1 MKKKELQELV
11 ALLDEAGMTY
21 ELCDT
26 PTPVSLASV
35 PCGLPTELGDE
46 DIDDYILL
54 PKKLVGQHP
63 EIFVPAVGDSMVDVG
78 FEPGDLLRVRFGME
92 AMDGDIVLAML
103 DGACTV
109 KSLFTDEEGT
119 RWLVPQNEKYAAIR
133 LTDDMDVRILG
144 IVVGVEKGRIRASSR
159 QMLQSVR
166 RTKNQ
171 QRQATRLSEE
181 QVDNIIVKMG
191 DEVKHA
197 RQWYA
202 VFRAM
207 VDYDIVSVNSVQ
219 EFCERVK
226 NLLPSH
232 EHLPNYKE
240 VGRMAVQ
247 SFSKRVSMWRPDY
260 APVTGARYMDYL
272 SIALQTSR
280 LLGGEKE

>member
-1 MKKKELQELV
+1 MKEKELQEIFS
-11 ALLDEAGMTY
+11 LLDEAGLRY

-63 EIFVPAVGDSMVDVG
+63 EMFVPCHGDSMVDVG
-78 FEPGDLLRVRFGME
+78 YEPGDLLRVRFGME
-92 AMDGDIVLAML
+92 AMDGDNVLAMI
-103 DGACTV
+103 DGTCTV
-109 KSLFTDEEGT
+109 KSFFTDEEGT

-133 LTDDMDVRILG
+133 LTDEMDVRILG
-144 IVVGVEKGRIRASSR
+144 VVVGVEKGRVRASSR

-166 RTKNQ
+166 RTKNL
-171 QRQATRLSEE
+171 QRQAARLSEE
-181 QVDNIIVKMG
+181 KVDRILIRMG

-207 VDYDIVSVNSVQ
+207 VDYGVAGENDVQ
-219 EFCERVK
+219 QFCERIK
-226 NLLPSH
+226 NLLPAH

-240 VGRMAVQ
+240 VQRMAVQ
-247 SFSKRVSMWRPDY
+247 SFSKRVSMWNEEN
-260 APVTGARYMDYL
+260 APVTGYRYRDYL
-272 SIALQTSR
+272 NLALMTGR
-280 LLGGEKE
+280 LLGGEN